1 MDRQIFR
8 DCFKQWLA
16 YKPNKRKDW
25 PVLEDIYYQELSRFT
40 QVQLIEALGRLLAKN
55 QFFPDIAEITKEV
68 YAFSPKKSE
77 GMVSKRGDREREL
90 NELCIMADRML
101 EHKLGVDFH
110 GMYLEGKPLEVTMPE
125 DAPQWMEK
133 LVDAAINRFWQTEEQ
148 TYMRGTLGK
157 SVIDEVMGS
166 GRSAA

>member
-1 MDRQIFR
+1 
-8 DCFKQWLA
+8 
-16 YKPNKRKDW
+16 
-25 PVLEDIYYQELSRFT
+25 
-40 QVQLIEALGRLLAKN
+40 
-55 QFFPDIAEITKEV
+55 
-68 YAFSPKKSE
+68 
-77 GMVSKRGDREREL
+77 
-90 NELCIMADRML
+90 
-101 EHKLGVDFH
+101 
-110 GMYLEGKPLEVTMPE
+110 MYLEGKPLEVTMPE